1 MQYSVSIFFVK
12 RVLQTASFP
21 STIPFI
27 ESNSIAV
34 IRPIMLILDFYVT
47 ADFPYFIMIIFN
59 IIVAVEII
67 AIFILLSF
75 LAANI
80 LNLINL

>member
-1 MQYSVSIFFVK
+1 
-12 RVLQTASFP
+12 
-21 STIPFI
+21 
-27 ESNSIAV
+27 
-34 IRPIMLILDFYVT
+34 MLILDFYVT